1 MFNFFDFVYSLNVV
15 ERMVMRTAPPLGM
28 PINCPAS
35 GTKTVFQVSLQVKLM
50 LMI

>member
-15 ERMVMRTAPPLGM
+15 ERMVMRTAPPLGI

-50 LMI
+50 QMI